1 MRGGGESAQEVGMR
15 RSVRNTAIMCCLL
28 AFYLSGC
35 GIIGGAFTLPE
46 EKTAAADGADGGDGA
61 QSIVETP
68 LPLQDVTPLPTGRPQ
83 LPAGCVDALSVKYE
97 DAGQTMC
104 VGGIVYL
111 VLMEHGTYYVRFSPE
126 RGTLYMQ
133 GDEWVD
139 RIGLRKGEC
148 AYAEGKLS
156 RNIMAAAPVMPI
168 TPYSLKRCPVPPSTS
183 APPRPENLPEDCA
196 YALEVTAADAGS
208 TQCVGGVVALSRREG
223 NTYKIYFSNDTTV
236 GLHLVSGNWTGRE
249 LNVGDCIFV
258 IAGTVAL
265 ETGTGSPILKVSP
278 GDVTPCPP

>member
-1 MRGGGESAQEVGMR
+1 MRGKGESAPEVGMR
-15 RSVRNTAIMCCLL
+15 KSARTIAIICCFWSLC
-28 AFYLSGC
+28 LSGC

-46 EKTAAADGADGGDGA
+46 EKTAAAANTAGPGVRAT
-61 QSIVETP
+61 VETP
-68 LPLQDVTPLPTGRPQ
+68 LPLQNVTPLPTGRPQ

-97 DAGQTMC
+97 DAGKTMC
-104 VGGIVYL
+104 VGGTVYL
-111 VLMEHGTYYVRFSPE
+111 ILMEHGTYYVRFSAE

-168 TPYSLKRCPVPPSTS
+168 TPYSLKRCPVAPVGS
-183 APPRPENLPEDCA
+183 APPRPENLPEQCA
-196 YALEVTAADAGS
+196 YALEITADDAGS
-208 TQCVGGVVALSRREG
+208 TRCVGGVVAFTKREG
-223 NTYKIYFSNDTTV
+223 NSYTVYFSDDTSF

-249 LNVGDCIFV
+249 LSVGDCIYV
-258 IAGTVAL
+258 SEGTIAL
-265 ETGTGSPILKVSP
+265 ETGSNTPVMNVSP
-278 GDVTPCPP
+278 EDVTSCPS